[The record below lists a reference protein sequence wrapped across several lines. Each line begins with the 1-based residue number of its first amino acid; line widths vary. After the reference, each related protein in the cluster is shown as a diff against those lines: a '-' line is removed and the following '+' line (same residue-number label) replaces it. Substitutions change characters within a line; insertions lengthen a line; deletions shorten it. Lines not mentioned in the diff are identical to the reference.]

1 MRILEGL
8 QKLGRSLMLPIAV
21 LPVAA
26 LMLRLGAGDLL
37 NIPFVFEAGNAIFS
51 NLPLIFAIGVAV
63 GLSKDNAGASALA
76 GGIGYL
82 VFTAA
87 IGSLNKDI
95 NMGVLSG
102 IIMGITAGLFYNR
115 YHNIKLVEWLAFFGG
130 RRFVPIITSGCALV
144 LAYFFSFAWPPIQG
158 IIDAIANWVIGSGP
172 VGTFVYGTLNR
183 LLIPTGLHHI
193 MNNIVWFQFGDFTNV
208 AGELVHGD
216 LHRFFAGDPSAG
228 GFMSGFFPIMMFGL
242 PAAALAIYRT
252 AKPENRAMI
261 GGILFSV
268 AFTAFLTGV
277 TEPIEYMFMFIAPA
291 LYAVHALLTG
301 VSLALCSVFN
311 IKLGFGFSAGAI
323 DYVLNY
329 GLATNPLMGLAL
341 GGVFFVVYYFLFVF
355 AIKFFDLKT
364 PGREDDDTF
373 VAVDVS
379 DEDTLNLAQACMREL
394 GGAANLENIDS
405 CITRLRLEVKDPS
418 IINEEG
424 LKRCGAKGVVR
435 VGEKGVQV
443 ILGTQAELVAM
454 AMGGMQR
461 EESELT
467 TESAITLYA
476 PLEGEIVPIEDTP
489 DPVFADKTVGDGV
502 AIIPSGDT
510 MCAPADGVIGKI
522 FKTNHAFSM
531 ETENRVE
538 LFVHFGIDT
547 VSLKGEGFTRVA
559 EEGATVKKGDPV
571 IRFDLKLLKEKA
583 RSVITPVVVSNVD
596 EFAGMTKSSGNV
608 LIGDPFLILKRNSR

>member
-37 NIPFVFEAGNAIFS
+37 DIPFIFKAGDAIFS
-51 NLPLIFAIGVAV
+51 NLPLIFAIGVSV

-76 GGIGYL
+76 GAIGYL

-87 IGSLNKDI
+87 IGSLDKDI

-102 IIMGITAGLFYNR
+102 IIMGITAGLIYNR
-115 YHNIKLVEWLAFFGG
+115 FYQIKLVEWLAFFGG
-130 RRFVPIITSGCALV
+130 RRFVPIATSACALI
-144 LAYFFSFAWPPIQG
+144 LAYVFHFAWPPIQG
-158 IIDAIANWVIGSGP
+158 VIDAVANWVIGSGP
-172 VGTFVYGTLNR
+172 VGTFVYGTMNR

-193 MNNIVWFQFGDFTNV
+193 MNNIVWFQFGDFTNA
-208 AGELVHGD
+208 AGQIVHGD

-228 GFMSGFFPIMMFGL
+228 GFMAGFFPIMMFGL
-242 PAAALAIYRT
+242 PAIALAMYRT
-252 AKPENRAMI
+252 ARTEHRAQVA
-261 GGILFSV
+261 GILFSV

-277 TEPIEYMFMFIAPA
+277 TEPIEYMFMFIAPV
-291 LYAVHALLTG
+291 LYAIHAVLTG
-301 VSLALCSVFN
+301 ISLAICSVFN

-341 GGVFFVVYYFLFVF
+341 GVVFFVVYYFLFVF
-355 AIKFFDLKT
+355 AIRVFDLKT
-364 PGREDDDTF
+364 PGREEDAST
-373 VAVDVS
+373 APVDLS
-379 DEDTLNLAQACMREL
+379 DADTLSLAQSCIREL
-394 GGAANLENIDS
+394 GGPSNLKSIDS
-405 CITRLRLEVKDPS
+405 CITRLRLEVNDPS
-418 IINEEG
+418 AVNEEG

-454 AMGGMQR
+454 AMGGMKL
-461 EESELT
+461 EESEIMDSDT
-467 TESAITLYA
+467 ISLYA
-476 PLEGEIVPIEDTP
+476 PIEGEIIPIEDTP
-489 DPVFADKTVGDGV
+489 DPVFADKTVGDGL

-510 MCAPADGVIGKI
+510 ICAPADGMIGRI

-531 ETENRVE
+531 ETDDGVE

-547 VSLKGEGFTRVA
+547 VSLNGEGFTRIA
-559 EEGATVKKGDPV
+559 EEGAEVKKGDPV
-571 IRFDLKLLKEKA
+571 IRFDLKLLSEKA
-583 RSVITPVVVSNVD
+583 KSVVTPIVVSNIED
-596 EFAGMTKSSGNV
+596 YAGMTKASGRV
-608 LIGDPFLILKRNSR
+608 AIGEPLLTIIKK

>member
-37 NIPFVFEAGNAIFS
+37 DIPFVFQAGNAIFS

-102 IIMGITAGLFYNR
+102 IIMGICAGLLYNR
-115 YHNIKLVEWLAFFGG
+115 FYNIKLVEWLAFFGG
-130 RRFVPIITSGCALV
+130 RRFVPIATSGCALV
-144 LAYFFSFAWPPIQG
+144 LAYLFSFAWPPIQG
-158 IIDAIANWVIGSGP
+158 VIDAVANWVIGSGP

-193 MNNIVWFQFGDFTNV
+193 MNNIVWFQFGDFTNA
-208 AGELVHGD
+208 AGQVVHGD
-216 LHRFFAGDPSAG
+216 LHRFFASDPTAG

-301 VSLALCSVFN
+301 VSLALCSIFN

-341 GGVFFVVYYFLFVF
+341 GGVFFVVYYFLFTF

-364 PGREDDDTF
+364 PGREEDDTL
-373 VAVDVS
+373 VPVDIS
-379 DEDTLNLAQACMREL
+379 DEDTLNLAQSCIREL
-394 GGAANLENIDS
+394 GGPANLVNIDS

-418 IINEEG
+418 AVNEDG

-461 EESELT
+461 EESELAA
-467 TESAITLYA
+467 EGSIALYA
-476 PLEGEIVPIEDTP
+476 PIEGEIVSIEDVP
-489 DPVFADKTVGDGV
+489 DPVFADKVVGDGV

-522 FKTNHAFSM
+522 FKANHAFSM
-531 ETENRVE
+531 ETEDGVE

-547 VSLKGEGFTRVA
+547 VALKGEGFTRVA
-559 EEGATVKKGDPV
+559 EEGASVKKGDPV
-571 IRFDLKLLKEKA
+571 IRYDLALLREKVS
-583 RSVITPVVVSNVD
+583 SVVTPVVVSNVD
-596 EFAGMTKSSGNV
+596 DYAAITKMTGKV
-608 LIGDPFLILKRNSR
+608 VIGSPILTLKKK

>member
-144 LAYFFSFAWPPIQG
+144 LAYLFSFAWPPIQG
-158 IIDAIANWVIGSGP
+158 VIDAIANWVIGSGP

-216 LHRFFAGDPSAG
+216 LHRFFAGDPSSG

-329 GLATNPLMGLAL
+329 GLATNPLMGLVL

-418 IINEEG
+418 IINEDG

-510 MCAPADGVIGKI
+510 MCAPSDGVIGKI

-531 ETENRVE
+531 ETENGVE

-547 VSLKGEGFTRVA
+547 VSLRGEGFTRVA

-608 LIGDPFLILKRNSR
+608 LIGDPFLILKKK